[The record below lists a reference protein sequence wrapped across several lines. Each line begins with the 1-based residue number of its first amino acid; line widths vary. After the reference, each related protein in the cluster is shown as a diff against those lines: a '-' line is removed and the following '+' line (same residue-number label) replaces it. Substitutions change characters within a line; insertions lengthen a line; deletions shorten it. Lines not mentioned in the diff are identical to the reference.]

1 MKEVAAPRYLPDA
14 GTSSGDLGIDAEHS
28 RNLENEGWGDFVLV
42 CPELGQVSLIHPSQ
56 VIFFFVKEE
65 VMTSSASSGSLGLRE
80 VAAKIKIGK
89 GFDKNKLCK
98 CDGWVLW

>member
-1 MKEVAAPRYLPDA
+1 
-14 GTSSGDLGIDAEHS
+14 
-28 RNLENEGWGDFVLV
+28 
-42 CPELGQVSLIHPSQ
+42 VSLIHPSQ

-89 GFDKNKLCK
+89 SFDKNKLCK